1 MALLSQVLQHA
12 SEYMAQAEIGAWLVY
27 DYHGMN
33 PVFRYVVGEVRM
45 VTRPCYLLVPRQGR
59 ATLLAHHVDAGRF
72 HRAGLDLQAY
82 VSRADLVEQLRT
94 LLASVHGPVAME
106 YSPLGALPRASRVDA
121 GTVELVR
128 SLGAE
133 VVSSAD
139 LFQYATQ
146 RWSEEQ
152 LVSHWR
158 AAYALTD
165 TVHGAFRYIG
175 EHLSKGVT
183 EYQVAQY
190 IRRQLSERGL
200 EVPDGPVVAADAHSG
215 DPHYEPSRRRSAAI
229 GQGQWVLIDLWARE
243 PGEAGTFA
251 DITWVG
257 YVGEV
262 VPEHHARVFD
272 VVARARDAAFAFM
285 EQAFREGRAL
295 EGWQVD
301 RVARDLILQAGYGA
315 YFTHRL
321 GHSLGAEVHADA
333 VNLDDHETHD
343 TRKLIPGIGVTIE
356 PGIYLPE
363 FGMRS
368 EIDVYLSEDG
378 PVVTTEVQRQVVR
391 IGEAMSF

>member
-1 MALLSQVLQHA
+1 MMALLSQVFQQA
-12 SEYMAQAEIGAWLVY
+12 AEYMAQAGLGAWLIY

-33 PVFRYVVGEVRM
+33 PVFQRVVGEVRM
-45 VTRPCYLLVPRQGR
+45 VTRPCYLLVTRQGKG
-59 ATLLAHHVDAGRF
+59 TLMAHHVDIGRF
-72 HRAGLDLQAY
+72 RRAGLKLQAY
-82 VSRADLVEQLRT
+82 VSRADLVERLT
-94 LLASVHGPVAME
+94 VLLAGIRGPVAME

-146 RWSEEQ
+146 RWSGEQ
-152 LVSHWR
+152 LASHKR
-158 AAYALTD
+158 AASALSE
-165 TVHGAFRYIG
+165 TVQGAFRYIG
-175 EHLSKGVT
+175 EHFPTGVT

-190 IRRQLSERGL
+190 IRRRLSERGL

-215 DPHYEPSRRRSAAI
+215 DPHYEPSRRRSTAI
-229 GQGQWVLIDLWARE
+229 GPGQWVLIDLWARE

-257 YVGEV
+257 YVGER
-262 VPEHHARVFD
+262 VPEHHAKVFE
-272 VVARARDAAFAFM
+272 VVARARDAALAFM
-285 EQAFREGRAL
+285 EQAVRESRAL
-295 EGWQVD
+295 EGWHVD
-301 RVARDLILQAGYGA
+301 RVARDLIEKAGYGD

-363 FGMRS
+363 FGVRS
-368 EIDVYLSEDG
+368 EIDVYISDDG
-378 PVVTTEVQRQVVR
+378 PLVTTEVQREVVR
-391 IGEAMSF
+391 ID